1 MMGRFIRDIR
11 YRMGDAVAMKQFN
24 PAYFRAVAGQVNASP
39 YYLLTSMSIT
49 DIGPGRCVME
59 APVQTKHFQPYGMV
73 HGGMY
78 ASLVDAAAYWAVF
91 TEIDEGLKM
100 ISIDLK
106 INYLGSA
113 SEGVLIAEGK
123 SIKAGKTLCIGEAT
137 VVNEKG
143 RLLAH
148 GTSTMMVLKDLE
160 IKGKFDLPPKY
171 M

>member
-1 MMGRFIRDIR
+1 
-11 YRMGDAVAMKQFN
+11 MKQPN
-24 PAYFRAVAGQVNASP
+24 PAYFRTIADKVNASP

-106 INYLGSA
+106 LNYLGSA
-113 SEGVLIAEGK
+113 SEGMLVAKGK
-123 SIKAGKTLCIGEAT
+123 SVKAGKTLCVGEAAIA
-137 VVNEKG
+137 NANG

-148 GTSTMMVLKDLE
+148 GTSTMMVLKELE
-160 IKGKFDLPPKY
+160 IRGEFALPPKY
-171 M
+171 LE